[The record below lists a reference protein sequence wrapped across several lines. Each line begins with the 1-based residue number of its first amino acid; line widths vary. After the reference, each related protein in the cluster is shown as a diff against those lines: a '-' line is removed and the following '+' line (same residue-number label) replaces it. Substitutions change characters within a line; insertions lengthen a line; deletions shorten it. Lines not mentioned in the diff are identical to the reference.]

1 MRSDRGFS
9 LVEVLAVVAFIAI
22 IGAVAMPVYSDI
34 VDSMRLGQST
44 RDVERELQT
53 ARLKAVST
61 NRRLRLRTNCPTAGQ
76 FRIVQVLGTTADG
89 PLSRCSEAT
98 YPLDTATQN
107 PVTKRQDGPI
117 RRLQRGVTISTDT
130 FEFRPNGTVFQV
142 SSSGTPEAIDMSDE
156 HGEKLTLTKDG
167 KTKEIWINAL
177 GKIRIVQ

>member
-9 LVEVLAVVAFIAI
+9 LVEVLAVVAFIGIVA
-22 IGAVAMPVYSDI
+22 AVAMPVYTDI
-34 VDSMRLGQST
+34 VDSMRLGQAT

-61 NRRLRLRTNCPTAGQ
+61 NRRLRVRTNCPVAGQ
-76 FRIVQVLGTTADG
+76 YRIVQVLGTTSDV
-89 PLSRCSEAT
+89 PVSRCSETT

-107 PVTKRQDGPI
+107 PVTKRQDGPV
-117 RRLQRGVTISTDT
+117 RRLQQGVTVNTDT

-142 SSSGTPEAIDMSDE
+142 SSSGSPEAIDMTSD